1 MLANTPVLEV
11 RDLSVRYGALAAVA
25 QASFSIAPGEIVGL
39 TGDSGSGKSSLAL
52 ALLGLV
58 RSPGRIAGGSVS
70 LAGTDLLAL
79 PEHARRQIR
88 GRDIGLIV
96 QNSRSCL
103 SPLHTVGR
111 QLRTTLQAH
120 GALSGPQAAQ
130 RGVALLR
137 SLGLNDAERRMRA
150 YPHEISGGMA
160 QRVLIAMAL
169 GAGPRLLVAD
179 EPTSGLDVTIQAQF
193 LDDLWRTVRDAGSAA
208 LLMTQDLGIIA
219 NYCDRMLVMQ
229 DGRIV
234 GSGPTRAMFAAP
246 EDAYS
251 RAVLSLRHEGG
262 PPATPESAELLSVR
276 GLNKA
281 FPLPGGKRVQAVSD
295 VAFTLSRGETLAV
308 VGESGSG
315 KTTLGRCLLRLVEP
329 DSGEVVF
336 EGASVTG
343 ASAAAMRAIRGRM
356 RVVFQD
362 PFDQLDPRW
371 TVQTILSEALPHPT
385 VPALRDLL
393 ALVGLEPA
401 VLRQKPRTL
410 SVGVQQ
416 RVSIARA
423 IAVRPSLIVLDE
435 PTSALTPLA
444 RVEIIR
450 LLHRL
455 QADLGMSFLFISHDL
470 DTVEHLSH
478 RVAVMYLGQVVE
490 LGTREQI
497 FRDPRHPYSQA
508 LLGAQ
513 LVPDPANRRVDRGEG
528 GALSGEIP
536 SPIDLP
542 PGCYLASRCPVARP
556 ACATTPQA
564 LVTLPDGRSLRC
576 GPAAMAA

>member
-1 MLANTPVLEV
+1 
-11 RDLSVRYGALAAVA
+11 
-25 QASFSIAPGEIVGL
+25 
-39 TGDSGSGKSSLAL
+39 
-52 ALLGLV
+52 
-58 RSPGRIAGGSVS
+58 
-70 LAGTDLLAL
+70 
-79 PEHARRQIR
+79 
-88 GRDIGLIV
+88 
-96 QNSRSCL
+96 
-103 SPLHTVGR
+103 
-111 QLRTTLQAH
+111 
-120 GALSGPQAAQ
+120 
-130 RGVALLR
+130 
-137 SLGLNDAERRMRA
+137 
-150 YPHEISGGMA
+150 
-160 QRVLIAMAL
+160 
-169 GAGPRLLVAD
+169 
-179 EPTSGLDVTIQAQF
+179 
-193 LDDLWRTVRDAGSAA
+193 
-208 LLMTQDLGIIA
+208 LGIIA

-234 GSGPTRAMFAAP
+234 GSGPTAAMFAAP
-246 EDAYS
+246 EDPYS
-251 RAVLSLRHEGG
+251 RAVLSLRRESG
-262 PPATPESAELLSVR
+262 PPARPDNAPLLNVR
-276 GLNKA
+276 GLSKA

-295 VAFTLSRGETLAV
+295 VSFTLGRGETLAV

-329 DSGEVVF
+329 DNGEVVF
-336 EGASVTG
+336 EGASVIG
-343 ASAAAMRAIRGRM
+343 ASPAAMRAVRGRM

-371 TVQTILSEALPHPT
+371 TVQTILSEAMPKPT
-385 VPALRDLL
+385 APALRDLL

-401 VLRQKPRTL
+401 VLRQRPRML
-410 SVGVQQ
+410 SVGAQQ
-416 RVSIARA
+416 RVAIARA

-455 QADLGMSFLFISHDL
+455 QAELGMSFLFISHDL

-542 PGCYLASRCPVARP
+542 PGCYLAGRCPVAQP

-564 LVTLPDGRSLRC
+564 LVTLPDGRALRC